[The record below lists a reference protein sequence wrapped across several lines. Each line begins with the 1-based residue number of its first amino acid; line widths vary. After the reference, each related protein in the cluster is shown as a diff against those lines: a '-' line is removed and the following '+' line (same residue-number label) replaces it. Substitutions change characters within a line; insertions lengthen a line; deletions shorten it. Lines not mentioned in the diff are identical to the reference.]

1 MKDCEEFM
9 SQLKGKRHPLE
20 IYLKRSSPE
29 SVLVVLDNID
39 VCIVK
44 KIHIWNSPLDSDCVS
59 KLSHILKCNKTVEYL
74 CLKLSPLPL
83 NSLEII
89 TTTLSNNTT
98 LKKLKIWYDSTI
110 TDKDVPHICR
120 MLSLNATLQR
130 LLLINC
136 HNITNDGNE
145 NLQKCPTK
153 NKTLDLQVICEQ
165 Q

>member
-1 MKDCEEFM
+1 MGDCEEFM
-9 SQLKGKRHPLE
+9 SQLKGKRQPLE

-44 KIHIWNSPLDSDCVS
+44 KLHIWNSPLDSDCVS

-136 HNITNDGNE
+136 HNITNDGSE

-165 Q
+165 H